1 MNQYFQTSALHH
13 PQTYQIASTYS
24 IQWFCQKWSFNT
36 FYEHYVEFK
45 HNVNDIIKS
54 RTPVTSLSDETNFEK
69 TKIKSLEEEIK
80 KLKDE
85 NTTLRENILIQL
97 KIIQT
102 LSCNNNRSRA
112 NTPIIDKTKQK
123 MTLTQTI
130 LICRS
135 LILLKTA
142 TKDGEDQWTFSLKP
156 ATNSHS
162 W

>member
-1 MNQYFQTSALHH
+1 MPALIR
-13 PQTYQIASTYS
+13 YND
-24 IQWFCQKWSFNT
+24 FVKNDSFNT
-36 FYEHYVEFK
+36 FYEDYVEFK

-54 RTPVTSLSDETNFEK
+54 RTTVTSLFDETNFEK
-69 TKIKSLEEEIK
+69 TKIKWLEEEIK

-102 LSCNNNRSRA
+102 LSSNNNSSRA
-112 NTPIIDKTKQK
+112 KTPIIDKTKQK

-135 LILLKTA
+135 LILLKAA

-156 ATNSHS
+156 GTNSHS